1 MGRRRLFS
9 DEERA
14 ERIKISK
21 KKWRDGNRQHIRE
34 YRAEYDKEN
43 RERTNRSLF
52 EIIPTDAKSKVY
64 VDYEEYVPRAGV
76 TETEVL
82 LDVHKTRLL
91 DEFRQRF
98 GQDTKILISG
108 SVGVV
113 DENFKVSMHLVFP
126 EMYTDNVQERR
137 PLVNLMR
144 SINNKLGLKCG
155 CDVKV
160 YGRNQQFKL
169 VNQAKAKSTRV
180 QIVMDDSDP
189 MDHILT
195 YFADTASD
203 TMRKL
208 QIATFEYVIPQ
219 SVIDEHA
226 SNPPS
231 TVVDISGIEAW
242 PSRFIRWVEQ
252 GRELTPQRV
261 ERYADEWKRL
271 DPAKRPSDNRIVM
284 ILALLFPYADIENQT
299 LRGFK
304 WYYDVPIDSHI
315 DSLDELEITNKRK
328 RDELEKTKFV
338 YLACPMGS
346 GKTQTM
352 FERMTMLEED
362 EKSLFNVSR
371 QTLALDIHSKC
382 KSRGLVI
389 TNYMD
394 YNYKSDNS
402 WQEYLETQHQIVS
415 QDSIWKL
422 RGKDGKV
429 PMYNILIIDEF
440 QSYLN
445 QWKSNTHNHDGKLEK
460 NWNVFIQLIRNA
472 NTVYVLDAFPS
483 RSGTAFIK
491 DLGYDYK
498 VIATPH
504 TAVPRKVRLMDA
516 LKDTAVYDTIQ
527 LRLGY
532 LRYLKRPVLAFYPY
546 VAPHADRKTIEEI
559 ARGAY
564 ASAKANTSD
573 AFDLTYE
580 KDCLVMQANM
590 DDTERAKVMAD
601 VNTSWSSRGL
611 VISNSTVTVGV
622 SHTDRWFDRVVLCM
636 NRAMNLRDVM
646 QFTFRARNLQSN
658 VIEVHDLGGHT
669 SHRRATDLAHNS
681 RLYKR
686 DPVFK
691 RLVDFVDYECKATDE
706 DCFRYLCAKAG
717 YIIEDGMSDKE
728 LGFADRGSLGITRFF
743 KKLDKPIPFTSMIKV
758 VDDTD
763 ANIAWDKVLL
773 PRSAYAR
780 EHDRIPMLDDDDVG
794 FAMQEFESAEEIF
807 DFFRLRDRIR
817 RRTATTMDK
826 MFWDK
831 VHFKRLFQ
839 ADVDDKSMGAIWVGG
854 KVGFIRNL
862 YAYMRAT
869 GELSPRWRHPKL
881 CEKLEAYMED
891 ACNKQKTVKFPHITD
906 AEAHAIFKENT
917 ELTCLSPA
925 APSGNLMRL
934 NAINKYFY
942 GQSIIKSNR
951 KNCRTPWVPSTSFMG
966 NVMRSFKLLEA
977 PQTMEEVTKFVF
989 PYLDH
994 PLASKG
1000 DFLAE

>member
-1 MGRRRLFS
+1 M
-9 DEERA
+9 
-14 ERIKISK
+14 RIS
-21 KKWRDGNRQHIRE
+21 R
-34 YRAEYDKEN
+34 
-43 RERTNRSLF
+43 
-52 EIIPTDAKSKVY
+52 
-64 VDYEEYVPRAGV
+64 
-76 TETEVL
+76 
-82 LDVHKTRLL
+82 TRL
-91 DEFRQRF
+91 
-98 GQDTKILISG
+98 SG
-108 SVGVV
+108 
-113 DENFKVSMHLVFP
+113 
-126 EMYTDNVQERR
+126 
-137 PLVNLMR
+137 
-144 SINNKLGLKCG
+144 
-155 CDVKV
+155 
-160 YGRNQQFKL
+160 
-169 VNQAKAKSTRV
+169 
-180 QIVMDDSDP
+180 
-189 MDHILT
+189 
-195 YFADTASD
+195 
-203 TMRKL
+203 
-208 QIATFEYVIPQ
+208 
-219 SVIDEHA
+219 
-226 SNPPS
+226 
-231 TVVDISGIEAW
+231 
-242 PSRFIRWVEQ
+242 
-252 GRELTPQRV
+252 
-261 ERYADEWKRL
+261 
-271 DPAKRPSDNRIVM
+271 
-284 ILALLFPYADIENQT
+284 
-299 LRGFK
+299 
-304 WYYDVPIDSHI
+304 YYDVPIDSHI

-346 GKTQTM
+346 GKTQKM

-394 YNYKSDNS
+394 YNYNSSNS

-516 LKDTAVYDTIQ
+516 LKDTTVYDTIQ

-546 VAPHADRKTIEEI
+546 VAPHPDRKTIEEI

-658 VIEVHDLGGHT
+658 VIEVYDLGGHT

-717 YIIEDGMSDKE
+717 YIIEDGVSDKE

-763 ANIAWDKVLL
+763 ANIAWDKVRL

-839 ADVDDKSMGAIWVGG
+839 ADVDDKSMGAIWDGG

-934 NAINKYFY
+934 NAISKYFY

-951 KNCRTPWVPSTSFMG
+951 KNCRTPWVPNTSFMG

>member
-1 MGRRRLFS
+1 MGRHRLFS

-76 TETEVL
+76 TET
-82 LDVHKTRLL
+82 
-91 DEFRQRF
+91 
-98 GQDTKILISG
+98 
-108 SVGVV
+108 
-113 DENFKVSMHLVFP
+113 ENFKVSMHLVFP

-242 PSRFIRWVEQ
+242 PLPV
-252 GRELTPQRV
+252 
-261 ERYADEWKRL
+261 
-271 DPAKRPSDNRIVM
+271 
-284 ILALLFPYADIENQT
+284 DIPESWSIKGSPPEETLSLIKHT

-346 GKTQTM
+346 GKTQKM

-362 EKSLFNVSR
+362 EKSLFNV
-371 QTLALDIHSKC
+371 
-382 KSRGLVI
+382 
-389 TNYMD
+389 
-394 YNYKSDNS
+394 
-402 WQEYLETQHQIVS
+402 
-415 QDSIWKL
+415 
-422 RGKDGKV
+422 
-429 PMYNILIIDEF
+429 
-440 QSYLN
+440 
-445 QWKSNTHNHDGKLEK
+445 
-460 NWNVFIQLIRNA
+460 
-472 NTVYVLDAFPS
+472 
-483 RSGTAFIK
+483 
-491 DLGYDYK
+491 
-498 VIATPH
+498 
-504 TAVPRKVRLMDA
+504 RLMDA
-516 LKDTAVYDTIQ
+516 LKDTTVYDTIQ

-546 VAPHADRKTIEEI
+546 VAPHPDRKTIEEI

-658 VIEVHDLGGHT
+658 VIEVYDLGGHT

-691 RLVDFVDYECKATDE
+691 IGG
-706 DCFRYLCAKAG
+706 FR
-717 YIIEDGMSDKE
+717 
-728 LGFADRGSLGITRFF
+728 
-743 KKLDKPIPFTSMIKV
+743 
-758 VDDTD
+758 
-763 ANIAWDKVLL
+763 
-773 PRSAYAR
+773 
-780 EHDRIPMLDDDDVG
+780 
-794 FAMQEFESAEEIF
+794 
-807 DFFRLRDRIR
+807 RLR
-817 RRTATTMDK
+817 
-826 MFWDK
+826 
-831 VHFKRLFQ
+831 VQ
-839 ADVDDKSMGAIWVGG
+839 
-854 KVGFIRNL
+854 
-862 YAYMRAT
+862 
-869 GELSPRWRHPKL
+869 
-881 CEKLEAYMED
+881 
-891 ACNKQKTVKFPHITD
+891 
-906 AEAHAIFKENT
+906 
-917 ELTCLSPA
+917 
-925 APSGNLMRL
+925 
-934 NAINKYFY
+934 
-942 GQSIIKSNR
+942 
-951 KNCRTPWVPSTSFMG
+951 
-966 NVMRSFKLLEA
+966 
-977 PQTMEEVTKFVF
+977 
-989 PYLDH
+989 
-994 PLASKG
+994 
-1000 DFLAE
+1000 